1 MKRKITVTGVNKV
14 FFFFALLFMIF
25 QLILI
30 SMTVKYGTN
39 FIDEK
44 TYSIIL
50 INEYVIILI
59 PVLIYTIYNRLPI
72 KETFRLN
79 KIGLIPS
86 VIIILAAF
94 PAYMAALMFNNLVI
108 YFLQFI
114 GDIPQQPIPVP
125 KDIPQLLVG
134 IFVIAVSPAI
144 CEELLHRGLML
155 KAYEKRG
162 TFKAIVITSIYFGIF
177 HFDITNLL
185 GPIFLGI
192 IIGYYVVRT
201 NSIFAG
207 MLAHFMNNTIAELIY
222 YFTAHQRKTGPVKI
236 SLEELQ
242 AIIII
247 GLIGLFFVWI
257 LMIFFNRATRGKFV
271 IHPPISSVKKDIVSI
286 ASHWPI
292 VSIIVLFITLAGLY
306 IVSIASV

>member
-1 MKRKITVTGVNKV
+1 
-14 FFFFALLFMIF
+14 
-25 QLILI
+25 
-30 SMTVKYGTN
+30 
-39 FIDEK
+39 
-44 TYSIIL
+44 
-50 INEYVIILI
+50 
-59 PVLIYTIYNRLPI
+59 LPI

-79 KIGLIPS
+79 KIGLVPS
-86 VIIILAAF
+86 VIIILASF
-94 PAYMAALMFNNLVI
+94 PAYFAALMFNNIVI

-125 KDIPQLLVG
+125 ENVSQLLVG

-144 CEELLHRGLML
+144 CEELLHRGLMM

-162 TFKAIVITSIYFGIF
+162 TFKAIIITSIFFGMF

-192 IIGYYVVRT
+192 IIAYYVVRT

-207 MLAHFMNNTIAELIY
+207 MLAHFMNNAIAELIY
-222 YFTAHQRKTGPVKI
+222 YFTAHQRKAGPVKI

-257 LMIFFNRATRGKFV
+257 LMIFFNRATRGKAV

-292 VSIIVLFITLAGLY
+292 VTIIVLFITLTGLY
-306 IVSIASV
+306 LVSIGSI